1 MSKVYVVQHQHKWD
15 PECRTFVP
23 KFDMEPAQ
31 KFGELTELL
40 SPTAA
45 PFRSEPLIKEL
56 HQKLKGIKPDDY
68 LLLIGNPVLIGVSVA
83 IAAMHSQ
90 GELNVLQW
98 SGKDGRYLVVKL
110 QDLFTF

>member
-1 MSKVYVVQHQHKWD
+1 MSRVYVVQHQHRWD
-15 PECRTFVP
+15 PDRKTFVP

-31 KFGELTELL
+31 QFGELVYLL

-45 PFRSEPLIKEL
+45 PFRSEPLVKEL
-56 HQKLKGIKPDDY
+56 HEKLKHSTSDDY
-68 LLLIGNPVLIGVSVA
+68 LLLIGNPVLIGIAVA
-83 IAAMHSQ
+83 VAAWYNR
-90 GELNVLQW
+90 GDLNVLQW